1 MSNLSETNDDFE
13 QMMRANGPKIYT
25 LAARLTGD
33 LTDGQDLAQE
43 TFVKAYEHW
52 GDFRRDSEVS
62 TWLYRI
68 CVNCWKNRVRYER
81 RRSFWKHFSLDA
93 RDGDGTESKREI
105 PSGEAPAG
113 HPLEKAQEMQAL
125 HQALGQ
131 MKAEDRVILVLYE
144 MEERSYEN
152 IAQLLEV
159 PIGTVRSRLSRSRDK
174 LRELLENKLNRSL

>member
-1 MSNLSETNDDFE
+1 MSDLAETNDDFE

-25 LAARLTGD
+25 LTARLTGN

-43 TFVKAYEHW
+43 TFIKAYEHW
-52 GDFRRDSEVS
+52 WDFRGESEVS

-68 CVNCWKNRVRYER
+68 CINCWKNRVRYER

-93 RDGDGTESKREI
+93 GDGDRDEPKSEI
-105 PSGEAPAG
+105 PSGEAPVDQ
-113 HPLEKAQEMQAL
+113 PVEKAQEMQAL

-131 MKAEDRVILVLYE
+131 MKAEDRAILVLYE
-144 MEERSYEN
+144 MEERSYEE
-152 IAQLLEV
+152 IGELLGV